1 MARALLLLPSPT
13 YRAHDFMEAAAR
25 LDVDVVVASDRRQ
38 ALSARL
44 GDRALT
50 VRLDRPEEAAER
62 IAELHRRLPLDAV
75 VAVDDQGV
83 RAASLAAARLGL
95 RAL

>member
-1 MARALLLLPSPT
+1 MARALLLLPSST

-25 LDVDVVVASDRRQ
+25 VDVVVASDRRQ

>member
-1 MARALLLLPSPT
+1 MARALLLLPSST

-75 VAVDDQGV
+75 DDQGG